1 MQDAVQYQM
10 RAIEINEGDLILS
23 HPCARGVHR
32 PYLTVTTP
40 VFIPE
45 HTKPIFFVANRGHH
59 ADVGGIMPG
68 SMPSNSTSMND
79 EGAVFKSFKLVKDGI
94 FQEND
99 VTAVLL

>member
-1 MQDAVQYQM
+1 MK
-10 RAIEINEGDLILS
+10 EIASSPTIHVLEEFIFLINL
-23 HPCARGVHR
+23 
-32 PYLTVTTP
+32 